1 MTDNPVATLPS
12 ELTKATA
19 QMVMRTASILD
30 PVRLQAWE
38 ESGLTLAQLRI
49 LFRVRALPGADVRR
63 IAADIGITPSAV
75 SQQVDKLVNRGLLLR
90 SDKPED
96 RRYVQLE
103 LTEAGQQAPGHISE
117 LANRHV
123 SALLQAMTD
132 EEMADLR
139 RLLEKLVAQESG
151 WRKDGG

>member
-1 MTDNPVATLPS
+1 
-12 ELTKATA
+12 
-19 QMVMRTASILD
+19 
-30 PVRLQAWE
+30 
-38 ESGLTLAQLRI
+38 
-49 LFRVRALPGADVRR
+49 
-63 IAADIGITPSAV
+63 
-75 SQQVDKLVNRGLLLR
+75 
-90 SDKPED
+90 
-96 RRYVQLE
+96 LE
-103 LTEAGQQAPGHISE
+103 LTEAGQQATGHISE